1 MPILFFSWKSSRA
14 LFCTSGVFKHLSLL
28 SCCPLTS
35 EIPHQQKR
43 DHIFSSSLLSSEICS
58 AAAAEALGSR
68 ETAGVQSAALIIP
81 PPASS
86 ASLVPAIVGKL
97 LENGARVSL
106 GLPQALLWCHTGLI
120 PAGGW
125 TQPGVWGHWI
135 SGMWAQLRLCQ
146 LTSGAENH
154 LAQGQS
160 SHFLGSLRLANS
172 IISCLACGSFSS
184 QSLHCL
190 QKQAQ
195 LLAGNKRI
203 PEIIE
208 RLGLER
214 TEWFGF
220 TGTLVSFQPRAMGRD
235 AYNMEINFNLTIE
248 C

>member
-1 MPILFFSWKSSRA
+1 MGPGSAWDCPKHS
-14 LFCTSGVFKHLSLL
+14 SGVTQGS
-28 SCCPLTS
+28 S
-35 EIPHQQKR
+35 QQ
-43 DHIFSSSLLSSEICS
+43 D
-58 AAAAEALGSR
+58 
-68 ETAGVQSAALIIP
+68 AGH
-81 PPASS
+81 
-86 ASLVPAIVGKL
+86 G
-97 LENGARVSL
+97 LECG
-106 GLPQALLWCHTGLI
+106 
-120 PAGGW
+120 
-125 TQPGVWGHWI
+125 GHWI

>member
-120 PAGGW
+120 PAGCW
-125 TQPGVWGHWI
+125 TRPGVWGALDFRDVGTAQAVPVNLRGRKSPGPRTKLPFPWI
-135 SGMWAQLRLCQ
+135 PSLGKLYHLLPGMWIFQFPEPSLPTK
-146 LTSGAENH
+146 TSTTPCRE
-154 LAQGQS
+154 
-160 SHFLGSLRLANS
+160 
-172 IISCLACGSFSS
+172 
-184 QSLHCL
+184 
-190 QKQAQ
+190 
-195 LLAGNKRI
+195 
-203 PEIIE
+203 
-208 RLGLER
+208 
-214 TEWFGF
+214 
-220 TGTLVSFQPRAMGRD
+220 
-235 AYNMEINFNLTIE
+235 
-248 C
+248 